1 MRHAAAKR
9 RIASLADL
17 AGLRVGAEQGS
28 LADSILMLYGGG
40 RLAENVVHLG
50 ARQDLIEQLER
61 GDYDAALVDLHRF
74 EAYRSAHPHTSLV
87 LTGYR
92 HSLGFN
98 MGFVALAGDHA
109 LIEQV
114 NTALAALKRTGA
126 LVGLAQDA
134 GIVYAPPVAPEVRTH
149 LSIAQLSA
157 D

>member
-1 MRHAAAKR
+1 
-9 RIASLADL
+9 
-17 AGLRVGAEQGS
+17 
-28 LADSILMLYGGG
+28 
-40 RLAENVVHLG
+40 
-50 ARQDLIEQLER
+50 
-61 GDYDAALVDLHRF
+61 
-74 EAYRSAHPHTSLV
+74 
-87 LTGYR
+87 
-92 HSLGFN
+92 